1 MAESDGGERM
11 TIRQGADALL
21 AQTGLPEVLAGFGRA
36 EIVGSYVMDAMAW
49 NDLDVYVAL
58 EGDFHTLAAAVMQ
71 AVKPVRFDGF
81 CDVKTGNRFIGME
94 TMATGE
100 RWNID
105 IWIRR
110 PEQIDEAL
118 ERNRAMKAQL
128 DACPEA
134 REAVVR
140 IKQALIA
147 RGMYGLDKGKRHYHS
162 AKIYEAVLEKGVL
175 TVDVLL
181 EMVPV

>member
-1 MAESDGGERM
+1 M
-11 TIRQGADALL
+11 TIRQSADALL
-21 AQTGLPEVLAGFGRA
+21 AQTGLMDVLTGFGRA

-58 EGDFHTLAAAVMQ
+58 EGDFHALAAAAMQ

-81 CDVKTGNRFIGME
+81 CDAQTGNRFIGME

-105 IWIRR
+105 IWIREAR
-110 PEQIDEAL
+110 EIDRAL

-128 DACPEA
+128 DACPDA

-140 IKQALIA
+140 IKQELIA

-162 AKIYEAVLEKGVL
+162 PEIYEAVLERGVR
-175 TVDVLL
+175 TAEALL
-181 EMVPV
+181 EMYPV